1 MNLYE
6 AIKDRKCYLK
16 ESKIKIFAYQLL
28 KAMEHMHKNGIFHRD
43 IKPENILIKDNYLV
57 LADLGSCKGIYSKP
71 TNGYYNYKMDM
82 WGVGCVLFEISTL
95 FPLFPSDNEFDQMK
109 KIENIL
115 GTPNQDIINIYK
127 KHSIIEYDNR
137 INYFSN
143 KKGSGFSKYM
153 SHCSNELIDLISNLL
168 IYNIDD

>member
-1 MNLYE
+1 M
-6 AIKDRKCYLK
+6 
-16 ESKIKIFAYQLL
+16 
-28 KAMEHMHKNGIFHRD
+28 
-43 IKPENILIKDNYLV
+43 
-57 LADLGSCKGIYSKP
+57 

-115 GTPNQDIINIYK
+115 GTPNQDIINIY
-127 KHSIIEYDNR
+127 
-137 INYFSN
+137 SN